1 MPSQIPGRSSRSERR
16 ALVTTAHL
24 PKPQGIV
31 LDLDGTLVDTV
42 GMRIEAWLRTF
53 EEEGIPAD
61 RSAVAEL
68 IGSDGRQLARLVAE
82 AAGEDLDDDR
92 AETIDARSGAI
103 YSELN
108 VDPKPL
114 PGVRQ
119 FLEALD
125 DLRIRWAIAT
135 SSRREQV
142 GRSVAALR
150 RKKPPLIAD
159 GTAVKLAKPHPDLL
173 LAAAGAMEVLPSTC
187 WAVGDS
193 TWDMVAAEAA
203 GMTSIGI
210 TAGSAMS
217 PDQLRAAGAK
227 LVLPTISRLIPHLT
241 TGT

>member
-1 MPSQIPGRSSRSERR
+1 M
-16 ALVTTAHL
+16 
-24 PKPQGIV
+24 

-42 GMRIEAWLRTF
+42 GTRIDAWLRTF

-61 RSAVAEL
+61 RSLVAEL
-68 IGSDGRQLARLVAE
+68 IGSDGRQLARIVGTASGTE
-82 AAGEDLDDDR
+82 VDDER
-92 AETIDARSGAI
+92 AERIDARSGAI

-114 PGVRQ
+114 PGVAG
-119 FLEALD
+119 FLDTLD
-125 DLRIRWAIAT
+125 ELKIPWAIAT

-142 GRSVAALR
+142 GRSVEALH
-150 RKKPPLIAD
+150 RKEPPLIAD

-173 LAAAGAMEVLPSTC
+173 LAAAGALDVHPTAC

-193 TWDMVAAEAA
+193 TWDMAAAEAA
-203 GMTSIGI
+203 GMTGIGI

-217 PDQLRAAGAK
+217 PDQLRAAGAA
-227 LVLPTISRLIPHLT
+227 LVLPTISRLIPHLK

>member
-1 MPSQIPGRSSRSERR
+1 M
-16 ALVTTAHL
+16 TTAHL
-24 PKPQGIV
+24 PKPQGVV

-42 GMRIEAWLRTF
+42 ETRIDAWLRTF

-61 RSAVAEL
+61 RLLVAEL
-68 IGSDGRQLARLVAE
+68 IGSDGRQLARIVGSASGME
-82 AAGEDLDDDR
+82 VDDER
-92 AETIDARSGAI
+92 AERIDARSGAI

-108 VDPKPL
+108 VNPKPL
-114 PGVRQ
+114 PGVSD
-119 FLEALD
+119 FLDTLD
-125 DLRIRWAIAT
+125 ELNVPWAIAT

-142 GRSVAALR
+142 GRSVAALH
-150 RKKPPLIAD
+150 RKEPPLIAD

-173 LAAAGAMEVLPSTC
+173 LAAAGALEVHPTSC

-203 GMTSIGI
+203 GMTAIAI

-217 PDQLRAAGAK
+217 PDQLREAGAT
-227 LVLPTISRLIPHLT
+227 LVLPTMSRLIPHLQ